1 MSLLE
6 LSELTVT
13 YPGDG
18 PEAEPKIALDRV
30 NLSLSPGEFVAVV
43 GESGSG
49 KTTLANTVIGLLPA
63 TATVTARSLEL
74 QGTSTL
80 GLTEREWSRIR
91 GTTVGLV
98 PQDPGASLNPVRTIG
113 SQIAE
118 IFDLKGEKL
127 NRRERRRRCVE
138 LLEQVEIDDPER
150 RLGQYPG
157 ELSGGMRQRV
167 LIAIAFGL
175 NPDLLVA
182 DEPTS
187 ALDVTVQSQVL
198 RVFDRLVAEHGT
210 TVLFVTHDIG
220 VATDHASRVVVMRD
234 GAIVEDAAVETI
246 VSEPKADYTA
256 SLLRRVATITR
267 PSARSEEAD
276 EVIRVTHASKEFRIN
291 RRATH
296 AAVDDVSLVVRRG
309 ETLALVGESGSGK
322 STTAKMIIGLTKPTR
337 GSIEV
342 LGRDVTRLD
351 HRARRAHWKDIQFV
365 YQNPDSALDPR
376 WTVRQILERPLQSYD
391 LGDRETRRR
400 RLDEALDNVN
410 LTQDKLARRTYEL
423 SGGERQRVAIAR
435 ALVVQPEV
443 ILLDEPLSALD
454 VVTQDQI
461 LRLLLDL
468 QGNLG
473 LTYLFI
479 SHDLSVVRQ
488 ISHRVVVLKS
498 GQAVETGDTA
508 TVFSAPTSPYTRA
521 LIDAV
526 PGRRLAKLALAS

>member
-1 MSLLE
+1 MPLLD
-6 LSELTVT
+6 LSDLTVT

-18 PEAEPKIALDRV
+18 AASKTALDHV
-30 NLSLSPGEFVAVV
+30 NLNLAAGEFVAIV

-49 KTTLANTVIGLLPA
+49 KTTLVNTVLGLLPR
-63 TATVTARSLEL
+63 TAAVTADTLAL
-74 QGTSTL
+74 DGADIL

-127 NRRERRRRCVE
+127 SRTERRRRCID
-138 LLEQVEIDDPER
+138 LLEQVEIDQPER
-150 RLGQYPG
+150 RLRQYPG

-175 NPDLLVA
+175 NPKLLVA

-187 ALDVTVQSQVL
+187 ALDVTVQAQVL
-198 RVFDRLVAEHGT
+198 RVFDRLVAEHST

-220 VATDHASRVVVMRD
+220 VATDHASRVVVMRE
-234 GAIVEDAAVETI
+234 GQIVEDAPVDHI
-246 VSEPKADYTA
+246 VSQPDSEYTA
-256 SLLRRVATITR
+256 TLVRRIGAGAAPPVPA
-267 PSARSEEAD
+267 PDDAS
-276 EVIRVTHASKEFRIN
+276 EVIRVSRVSKEFRLD
-291 RRATH
+291 RRH
-296 AAVDDVSLVVRRG
+296 RHRAVDDISFTVRRG

-322 STTAKMIIGLTKPTR
+322 STTAKMIIGLTQPTR

-342 LGRDVTRLD
+342 LGHDITRLG
-351 HRARRAHWKDIQFV
+351 HRDRRAHWKNIQFV

-376 WTVRQILERPLQSYD
+376 WTVREVLESPLRAYHLDNRDQ
-391 LGDRETRRR
+391 RIAET
-400 RLDEALDNVN
+400 LDNVN
-410 LTQDKLARRTYEL
+410 LSRDKLTRRTVEL
-423 SGGERQRVAIAR
+423 SGGERQRIAIAR
-435 ALVVQPEV
+435 ALVVQPQI

-461 LRLLLDL
+461 LTLLRNL
-468 QGNLG
+468 QDNLG

-479 SHDLSVVRQ
+479 SHDLSVVQRL
-488 ISHRVVVLKS
+488 SHRVVVLKA
-498 GQAVETGDTA
+498 GQVAESGDTA
-508 TVFSAPTSPYTRA
+508 AVFSAPTSPYTRT

-526 PGRRLAKLALAS
+526 PGRRLARLALAS